1 MPAPTNTGT
10 TMLRHC
16 GGAMRITCLPL
27 VLGVLAVGACDL
39 PNEPNLNGPLVTTCE
54 TITTVV
60 AVQNCALGLL
70 RADRI
75 HAENEI
81 IEGEIIGRD
90 AFVITAS
97 EGRWETELL
106 GSSID
111 PSGFLG
117 IRAWPYD
124 VIRLANITFHGA
136 SAAPASVLDA
146 PHKAAT
152 LGYIQTIKA
161 LEYLRAVETRDT
173 AGAPIDVDIDPTL
186 PPAPLRC
193 KHDVLSYI
201 AALLDSAAASL
212 ATGGTDFPFAL
223 PAGFTGFD
231 TPATFLTFN
240 RALAAKTD
248 VYLAFRNY
256 PAAPDVAAL
265 NAAQAA
271 LAGSF
276 MDTTVS
282 LDLGPVHNYSTA
294 SGDATN
300 TLFDADTSSTTYLAN
315 PRVRSEADAG
325 DDRVARKT
333 ALSSSRSGNGES
345 SDIVLL
351 LYRSPTASLKILTNK
366 EMVLLRAEVEWGLGN
381 LTGTVSAMTFANF
394 IRRTDGL
401 LPADNTSTT
410 SAAVLNR
417 ILYEKRYSLLW
428 QNADR
433 WFDARQFGNLSSAA
447 PGFIGQERGNNPLW
461 NLPLPQNE
469 QNARGGDLTKQCTA
483 GP

>member
-16 GGAMRITCLPL
+16 GGAMRITCLAL
-27 VLGVLAVGACDL
+27 ALGVFAVDACNL
-39 PNEPNLNGPLVTTCE
+39 PNEPNLNGPLVTDCE
-54 TITTVV
+54 TVTTLVG
-60 AVQNCALGLL
+60 VQNCALGLL
-70 RADRI
+70 RGDRV
-75 HAENEI
+75 HGENEI

-106 GSSID
+106 GLSVD

-124 VIRLANITFHGA
+124 VIRLANITLHGV
-136 SAAPASVLDA
+136 SAAPAGVLDA
-146 PHKAAT
+146 PDKAAT
-152 LGYIQTIKA
+152 LGYLQTIKA

-193 KHDVLSYI
+193 KHDVLGYI
-201 AALLDSAAASL
+201 AALLDSAADSL
-212 ATGGTDFPFAL
+212 AAVGARFPFVL
-223 PAGFTGFD
+223 PAGFAGFD
-231 TPATFLTFN
+231 TPTGFLKFN
-240 RALAAKTD
+240 RGLAAKTQ

-265 NAAQAA
+265 NSAQAA

-282 LDLGPVHNYSTA
+282 LDLGPVHNYSTT

-300 TLFDADTSSTTYLAN
+300 TLFDADTSSTTFLAN

-325 DDRVARKT
+325 DDRVTRKT

-345 SDIVLL
+345 SNIVLL
-351 LYRSPTASLKILTNK
+351 LYRSPTAPAKILSNK
-366 EMVLLRAEVEWGLGN
+366 ELVLLRAEVEWGLGN
-381 LTGTVSAMTFANF
+381 LTGTGSAMTFANF
-394 IRRTDGL
+394 IRRTDGR

-428 QNADR
+428 QSAAR
-433 WFDARQFGNLSSAA
+433 WIDARQFGNLSPAA

-469 QNARGGDLTKQCTA
+469 QNARGGNLTKQCTA